1 MAASQSLFRRH
12 RSRGDV
18 ENDNIGGGGGGGR
31 MDIEN
36 SNQGQDT
43 ITENSTTI
51 DMPLSSNNVTGEG
64 VSSSLTNNNTA
75 TSNDPVTTSISNV
88 TSNIDIDEEEE
99 LIVSVPQNSN
109 NYNNILGGGVQ
120 FTIPPVWEPSEEA
133 TAQRRRAIHQE
144 VERIQRAN
152 FLHFMVLCLVPT
164 TLLIIVIAAILS
176 EDGECNGDVDGL
188 TICQREPRSFVNA
201 FTSRC
206 ICDAIQKV
214 VINNGEDE
222 VDTEENDEE
231 GV

>member
-12 RSRGDV
+12 RNRGGTDV
-18 ENDNIGGGGGGGR
+18 QNDNVGGSGGG

-36 SNQGQDT
+36 SNQDT
-43 ITENSTTI
+43 STENSTT
-51 DMPLSSNNVTGEG
+51 PLSSSNSVTGEG

-75 TSNDPVTTSISNV
+75 TSNNPVITSISNV
-88 TSNIDIDEEEE
+88 TSNIDNDEEQE
-99 LIVSVPQNSN
+99 LIVQVPQHSN
-109 NYNNILGGGVQ
+109 NNTLGGGVQ

-188 TICQREPRSFVNA
+188 TVCQREPRSFVNA

-214 VINNGEDE
+214 VVNNGEDE
-222 VDTEENDEE
+222 VDTENNDE

>member
-1 MAASQSLFRRH
+1 MCQPIRT
-12 RSRGDV
+12 
-18 ENDNIGGGGGGGR
+18 IG
-31 MDIEN
+31 
-36 SNQGQDT
+36 
-43 ITENSTTI
+43 
-51 DMPLSSNNVTGEG
+51 TGEG
-64 VSSSLTNNNTA
+64 ISSSFTFTNNSTA
-75 TSNDPVTTSISNV
+75 TSNDPVMTSISND
-88 TSNIDIDEEEE
+88 TSNIDNNNDEEQE
-99 LIVSVPQNSN
+99 LIVQVPQHSN
-109 NYNNILGGGVQ
+109 NNTLGGGAQ
-120 FTIPPVWEPSEEA
+120 FVIPPVWEPSEEA

-188 TICQREPRSFVNA
+188 TVCQREPRSFVNA

-214 VINNGEDE
+214 VNNVEDE
-222 VDTEENDEE
+222 VDTENNDE